1 MLNFLINYWYF
12 IVIVIA
18 ILVISGVFIFNFL
31 QKPSEQKLQNIKEW
45 AIYACALAQAH
56 LGSGTGQLKMR
67 ETYDMFISR
76 FPDLVKIVPFEM
88 YKNIAESA
96 LLEFKKMLE
105 NNPKV
110 KELILEEGDKK
121 YGNTENSD
129 K

>member
-12 IVIVIA
+12 IVIVID

>member
-12 IVIVIA
+12 IVIIVA

-76 FPDLVKIVPFEM
+76 FPDLVKIIPFEM

>member
-12 IVIVIA
+12 IVIIVA